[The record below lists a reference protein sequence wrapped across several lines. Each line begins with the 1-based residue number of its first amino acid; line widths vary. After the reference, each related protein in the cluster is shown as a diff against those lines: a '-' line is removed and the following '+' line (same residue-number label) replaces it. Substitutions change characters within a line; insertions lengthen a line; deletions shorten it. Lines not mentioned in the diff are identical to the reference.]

1 MARYRLGFVSNSSS
15 SSFLIVGLG
24 IEDTDEIRDLLA
36 TKGNA
41 EDEELDDYSL
51 FERLMEKPEA
61 EGLEYFGSS
70 DIGHYLGASWDSIQP
85 EETRN
90 QFVARVNGQLE
101 KLLKKPVQV
110 STHQEAWYNG

>member
-61 EGLEYFGSS
+61 EGLEHFGNG
-70 DIGHYLGASWDSIQP
+70 DYGHYLGASWDSVKDY
-85 EETRN
+85 ETGLEFKN
-90 QFVARVNGQLE
+90 RVKAQLE
-101 KLLKKPVQV
+101 KLLGKSVKCG
-110 STHQEAWYNG
+110 THKEAWYNG